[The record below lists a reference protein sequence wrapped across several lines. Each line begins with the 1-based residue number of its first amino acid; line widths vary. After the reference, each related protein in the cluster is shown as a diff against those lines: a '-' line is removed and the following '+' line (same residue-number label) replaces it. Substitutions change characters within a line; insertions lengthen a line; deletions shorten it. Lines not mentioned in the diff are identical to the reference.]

1 MWAYLTDGMEQKE
14 IGRLEWELDEAA
26 AEDRRQATRAEPA
39 RLPDTAGE
47 NLGAIMRA
55 MSTGKVT

>member
-1 MWAYLTDGMEQKE
+1 LDGKE

-26 AEDRRQATRAEPA
+26 AQDRRQAPHTDPD

-55 MSTGKVT
+55 MSTGRVA